1 VGLSKFIFISIFVVS
16 SFTFAFEQ
24 NTEIVGGTDAIA
36 NEFPF
41 QASLQYENQGHGC
54 GGSLVASNWVLTA
67 AHCVRGYV
75 KEKMLVVMGL
85 HDRSKTEVAVGFQIE
100 EIIIHPQYG
109 LHGLENDLA
118 LIKLQGHSVIRP
130 IALNEDD
137 FAVSPVSP
145 PKAWVSGWG
154 MTKQG
159 NAKLPY
165 ILQKLELPL
174 VTKEECN
181 KPASYDGQIKESQLC
196 AGFKK
201 GGKDSCQCDSGGPLF
216 FRSEN
221 NEFKLIG
228 VVSYGKG
235 CALPDKYGVYT
246 KVSYFY
252 DWITKTISE

>member
-1 VGLSKFIFISIFVVS
+1 VGLAKLFFIFLFILSTSVFS
-16 SFTFAFEQ
+16 SELTA
-24 NTEIVGGTDAIA
+24 EIVGGSDATP

-41 QASLQYENQGHGC
+41 QASIQYEKDGHGC
-54 GGSLVASNWVLTA
+54 GGSLIASNWVLTA
-67 AHCVRGYV
+67 AHCVHGYV
-75 KEKMLVVMGL
+75 KEKMTVVMGL
-85 HDRSKTEVAVGFQIE
+85 HDRSKTEAANGFQIE
-100 EIIIHPQYG
+100 EIIIHPQYS

-118 LIKLQGHSVIRP
+118 LIKLQGHSVIHP
-130 IALNEDD
+130 IPLNEDD

-154 MTKQG
+154 MTKKG
-159 NAKLPY
+159 SAKLPY

-174 VTKEECN
+174 VNEDECN
-181 KPASYDGQIKESQLC
+181 KPASYDGKISESQLC

-216 FRSEN
+216 FRSKTG
-221 NEFKLIG
+221 EFKLVGI
-228 VVSYGKG
+228 VSFGEG

-252 DWITKTISE
+252 DWITRTIAE